1 VKLFGATAA
10 LVLALVLQTTL
21 AQLLVRGTAA
31 LDLVLVVVIYIA
43 ISSGANT
50 GLLAGAAAGLAQ
62 DALSSGILGIGGLA
76 KTVVGFVI
84 GMLASQFIVVRPL
97 PRFVVFFGATILHA
111 VVFMGLYELLGLRH
125 FGRPYGGVAS
135 QGLANALVGL
145 IAFQVIEFVPGALQR
160 RAANRGRVTR
170 RMN

>member
-1 VKLFGATAA
+1 LKLFGAVAA

-21 AQLLVRGTAA
+21 AQVVIRGTGA

-43 ISSGANT
+43 ISTGANT

-76 KTVVGFVI
+76 KTVVGFVM
-84 GMLASQFIVVRPL
+84 GMAASQFIVVRAL
-97 PRFVVFFGATILHA
+97 PRFLVFFAGTILHA

-125 FGRPYGGVAS
+125 FGHPYGGVAT
-135 QGLANALVGL
+135 QGLANAIVGL
-145 IAFQVIEFVPGALQR
+145 VAFQVIEFVPGALQR

-170 RMN
+170 RIQ

>member
-1 VKLFGATAA
+1 VKIVWAIAA
-10 LVLALVLQTTL
+10 LALALVLQTTL
-21 AQLLVRGTAA
+21 AQVIVRGTAA

-84 GMLASQFIVVRPL
+84 GMLASQFIVVRAL
-97 PRFVVFFGATILHA
+97 PRFVVFFAATILHA

-125 FGRPYGGVAS
+125 FGRPYAGVAG
-135 QGLANALVGL
+135 QALANALVGVV
-145 IAFQVIEFVPGALQR
+145 AFQVIEFIPGAMQR

-170 RMN
+170 R

>member
-1 VKLFGATAA
+1 MRVLGAVAA

-21 AQLLVRGTAA
+21 AQMIVRGTAA

-43 ISSGANT
+43 ISWGANT

-84 GMLASQFIVVRPL
+84 GMAASQFIVVRPL

-135 QGLANALVGL
+135 QGLVNALVGL

-160 RAANRGRVTR
+160 RAANRGRVTPR
-170 RMN
+170 QN

>member
-1 VKLFGATAA
+1 VKVVWAIAA
-10 LVLALVLQTTL
+10 LALALVLQTTL
-21 AQLLVRGTAA
+21 AQVIVRGTAA

-84 GMLASQFIVVRPL
+84 GMLASQFIVVRAL
-97 PRFVVFFGATILHA
+97 PRFVVFFAATILHA

-125 FGRPYGGVAS
+125 FGRPYAGVAG
-135 QGLANALVGL
+135 QALANALVGVV
-145 IAFQVIEFVPGALQR
+145 AFQVIEFIPGAMQR

-170 RMN
+170 R

>member
-1 VKLFGATAA
+1 MKLFGAVAA

-21 AQLLVRGTAA
+21 AQVVVRGTGA

-43 ISSGANT
+43 ISSGAST
-50 GLLAGAAAGLAQ
+50 GLLVGAAAGLAQ

-76 KTVVGFVI
+76 KTVVGFVM
-84 GMLASQFIVVRPL
+84 GMAASQFIVVRAL
-97 PRFVVFFGATILHA
+97 PRFLVFFAGTILHA

-125 FGRPYGGVAS
+125 FDRPYGGVAS
-135 QGLANALVGL
+135 QGLANAVVGL
-145 IAFQVIEFVPGALQR
+145 VAFQVIEFVPGALQR

-170 RMN
+170 RIE

>member
-1 VKLFGATAA
+1 MKLLGATAA
-10 LVLALVLQTTL
+10 LALALVLQTTL

-43 ISSGANT
+43 ISSGAAT

-135 QGLANALVGL
+135 QGVANALVGL

-160 RAANRGRVTR
+160 RAASRGRVTR

>member
-1 VKLFGATAA
+1 MRVLGAVAA

-21 AQLLVRGTAA
+21 AQMIVRGTAA

-43 ISSGANT
+43 ISWGANT

-84 GMLASQFIVVRPL
+84 GMAASQFIVVRPL

-135 QGLANALVGL
+135 QGLVNALVGL

-170 RMN
+170 RLN

>member
-1 VKLFGATAA
+1 MKLFGATAA

-135 QGLANALVGL
+135 QGVANALVGL

-160 RAANRGRVTR
+160 RAASRGRVTR

>member
-1 VKLFGATAA
+1 VKVFGATAA

>member
-1 VKLFGATAA
+1 MKVAWVVAGTALALALQTAA
-10 LVLALVLQTTL
+10 ARFLSGGLVV
-21 AQLLVRGTAA
+21 V
-31 LDLVLVVVIYIA
+31 DLVLVVVIYIA
-43 ISSGANT
+43 ISWGANT

-84 GMLASQFIVVRPL
+84 GMAASQFIVVRPL

-135 QGLANALVGL
+135 QGLVNALVGL

-170 RMN
+170 RLN

>member
-1 VKLFGATAA
+1 
-10 LVLALVLQTTL
+10 
-21 AQLLVRGTAA
+21 
-31 LDLVLVVVIYIA
+31 VVVIYIA

-84 GMLASQFIVVRPL
+84 GMLASQFIVVRAL
-97 PRFVVFFGATILHA
+97 PRFVVFFAATILHA

-125 FGRPYGGVAS
+125 FGRPYAGVAG
-135 QGLANALVGL
+135 QALANALVGVV
-145 IAFQVIEFVPGALQR
+145 AFQVIEFIPGAMQR

-170 RMN
+170 R

>member
-1 VKLFGATAA
+1 LKLFGAVAA

-21 AQLLVRGTAA
+21 AQVVIRGTGA

-43 ISSGANT
+43 LSSGANT

-76 KTVVGFVI
+76 KTVVGFVM
-84 GMLASQFIVVRPL
+84 GMAASQFIVVRAL
-97 PRFVVFFGATILHA
+97 PRFLVFFAGTILHA

-135 QGLANALVGL
+135 QGLANAVVGL
-145 IAFQVIEFVPGALQR
+145 VAFQVIEFVPGAMQR

-170 RMN
+170 RIE

>member
-1 VKLFGATAA
+1 MKLFAAVGA

-21 AQLLVRGTAA
+21 AQVVVRGTGAV
-31 LDLVLVVVIYIA
+31 DLVLVVVIYIA
-43 ISSGANT
+43 ISSGANA

-84 GMLASQFIVVRPL
+84 GMVAAQFIVVRPL
-97 PRFVVFFGATILHA
+97 PRFVVFFAATILHA

-125 FGRPYGGVAS
+125 FGKPYGGVAS
-135 QGLANALVGL
+135 QALANGIVGL
-145 IAFQVIEFVPGALQR
+145 VAFQLIEFVPGALQR
-160 RAANRGRVTR
+160 RAANRGRVSR
-170 RMN
+170 RLN

>member
-1 VKLFGATAA
+1 VKLLGATAA
-10 LVLALVLQTTL
+10 LALALVLQTTL

-43 ISSGANT
+43 ISSGAAT

-135 QGLANALVGL
+135 QGVANALVGL

-160 RAANRGRVTR
+160 RAASRGRVTR

>member
-1 VKLFGATAA
+1 MRVLGAVAA

-21 AQLLVRGTAA
+21 AQMIVRGTAA

-43 ISSGANT
+43 ISWGANT

-84 GMLASQFIVVRPL
+84 GMAASQFIVVRPL

-135 QGLANALVGL
+135 QGLVNALVGL
-145 IAFQVIEFVPGALQR
+145 IAFQVIEFVGLT
-160 RAANRGRVTR
+160 GV
-170 RMN
+170 

>member
-1 VKLFGATAA
+1 VKLLGATAA
-10 LVLALVLQTTL
+10 LALALVLQTTL

-43 ISSGANT
+43 ISSGAAT

-135 QGLANALVGL
+135 QGVANALVGL
-145 IAFQVIEFVPGALQR
+145 IAFQVIEFVPGALER
-160 RAANRGRVTR
+160 RAASRGRVTR